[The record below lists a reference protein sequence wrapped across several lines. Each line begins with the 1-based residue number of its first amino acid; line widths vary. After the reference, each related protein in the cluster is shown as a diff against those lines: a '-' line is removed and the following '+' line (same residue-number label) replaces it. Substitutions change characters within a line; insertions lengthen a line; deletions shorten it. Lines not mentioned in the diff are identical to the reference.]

1 MAGISQT
8 VLVGA
13 EAIAGYR
20 GNLATSQSLVFGKNA
35 GSTLNPGDTSLMSS
49 MNISGLGIYSGPMTI
64 EYWVKHTNT
73 QFDEGIVH
81 LNGQAILGGINFLG
95 APVVIHQAT
104 SVNLNNYL
112 ITNAAM
118 TIPSG
123 AIPSQTWQQN
133 DWYHVAIVKS
143 ATSNVTAWV
152 NGYQSPSGQ
161 IYSPVN
167 YAYAFSILGSWR
179 NNLGLGTTNN
189 LIGNLYNLSL
199 SPGAS
204 LYDVNSAT
212 IVVPKLSL
220 GLNVNSDMLLLAR
233 ANQTFVDTAGK
244 ATLSVRAGVVESS
257 DSTPFHDPMTKSSN
271 TAVRNS
277 RSSPYVTNG
286 SGSYYFN
293 GKTTS
298 FGTYAGSSRF
308 AFDSGDFTVEWF
320 SYAQYNT
327 RPTPGIFW
335 YETSGTTDLGLSFQD
350 TGLGTVNVLVKNGSN
365 TFTLGGISDSLF
377 YRQWIHWAIVRISG
391 QIYCYYNGNV
401 LNPSGNAFAYTISSS
416 SGTVY
421 IGKQGTTAA
430 TNDCFYGYIT
440 NLRAVKGLGIY
451 TGNFTRPTANLQ
463 RFQFANPYGGS
474 NTAAFRTDQT
484 AVLMVP

>member
-20 GNLATSQSLVFGKNA
+20 GNLASSQSLVFGKLA
-35 GSTLNPGDTSLMSS
+35 GSTLNSGDTSLMSS

-73 QFDEGIVH
+73 EFDEGIVH

-112 ITNAAM
+112 ITNASL
-118 TIPSG
+118 TIPIQ
-123 AIPSQTWQQN
+123 AVPSQTWQQN
-133 DWYHVAIVKS
+133 DWYHVAMVKS
-143 ATSNVTAWV
+143 ASSNVTAWI
-152 NGYQSPSGQ
+152 NGYQSPTGQ
-161 IYSPVN
+161 VYSPVN
-167 YAYAFSILGSWR
+167 YSYAFSLLGTWR

-189 LIGNLYNLSL
+189 FIGNLYNISL

-220 GLNVNSDMLLLAR
+220 GLNANSDMLLLAR
-233 ANQTFVDTAGK
+233 TNQTFIDTAGK
-244 ATLSVRAGVVESS
+244 ATLSARAGVVESS
-257 DSTPFHDPMTKSSN
+257 DSTPFHDPITKSST

-277 RSSPYVTNG
+277 RSSPFITNG

-298 FGTYAGSSRF
+298 FGTYTGNSRF
-308 AFDSGDFTVEWF
+308 AFGSGDFTVEFF

-327 RPTPGIFW
+327 RLTPGVYW
-335 YETSGTTDLGLSFQD
+335 YETGGSVDFGINFQD
-350 TGLGTVNVLVKNGSN
+350 TGLGQINVQIKNASNTVNVGSIAD
-365 TFTLGGISDSLF
+365 TQF
-377 YRQWIHWAIVRISG
+377 YRVWIHLAIVRIG
-391 QIYCYYNGNV
+391 AQAYCYFNGNL
-401 LNPSGNAFAYTISSS
+401 LNPGGNTFNYNISSS
-416 SGTVY
+416 SGTIY
-421 IGKQGTTAA
+421 IGKQGSSAA

-440 NLRAVKGLGIY
+440 NLRVVKGLGVY

-463 RFQFANPYGGS
+463 RFQYGNPYGGS
-474 NTAAFRTDQT
+474 NTAAIRTDQT
-484 AVLMVP
+484 AVLMAP

>member
-143 ATSNVTAWV
+143 ATNNVTAWV

-257 DSTPFHDPMTKSSN
+257 DSTPFHDP
-271 TAVRNS
+271 RIQQLE
-277 RSSPYVTNG
+277 
-286 SGSYYFN
+286 
-293 GKTTS
+293 
-298 FGTYAGSSRF
+298 
-308 AFDSGDFTVEWF
+308 TV
-320 SYAQYNT
+320 
-327 RPTPGIFW
+327 
-335 YETSGTTDLGLSFQD
+335 
-350 TGLGTVNVLVKNGSN
+350 VLV
-365 TFTLGGISDSLF
+365 
-377 YRQWIHWAIVRISG
+377 R
-391 QIYCYYNGNV
+391 
-401 LNPSGNAFAYTISSS
+401 
-416 SGTVY
+416 
-421 IGKQGTTAA
+421 
-430 TNDCFYGYIT
+430 
-440 NLRAVKGLGIY
+440 
-451 TGNFTRPTANLQ
+451 
-463 RFQFANPYGGS
+463 
-474 NTAAFRTDQT
+474 
-484 AVLMVP
+484 M